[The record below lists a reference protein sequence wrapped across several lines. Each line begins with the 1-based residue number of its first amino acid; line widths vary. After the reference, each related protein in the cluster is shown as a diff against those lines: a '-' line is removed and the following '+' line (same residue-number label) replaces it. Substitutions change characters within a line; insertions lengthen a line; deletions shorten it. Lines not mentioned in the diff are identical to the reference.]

1 MKSNLDFTENTK
13 ENVRKRR
20 VCEYEKITYDSYFH
34 YQNFSSDEPTARIN
48 NTPFYLKYET
58 GVPAFYFRY
67 QNTFKEISVEA
78 FLTNCEQ
85 SRAFDMSN
93 WQQQVEK
100 YFNLKLEDIKCQ
112 IVEQR
117 KTKRS
122 SITH

>member
-1 MKSNLDFTENTK
+1 MEK
-13 ENVRKRR
+13 EKR
-20 VCEYEKITYDSYFH
+20 VHEFEKVTYDSYFH

-48 NTPFYLKYET
+48 NSPFYLKYEE

-100 YFNLKLEDIKCQ
+100 YFNLQLEDIKCQ